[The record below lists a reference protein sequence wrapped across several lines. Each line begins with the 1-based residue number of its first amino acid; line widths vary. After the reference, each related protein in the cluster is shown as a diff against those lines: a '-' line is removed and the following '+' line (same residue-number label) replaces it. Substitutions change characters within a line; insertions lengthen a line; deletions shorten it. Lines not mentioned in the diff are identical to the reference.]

1 MPLRGGFPV
10 LMRNDRR
17 NSPLHHRKT
26 DHALSSLVSL
36 AISAAGPAR
45 DQARTRWEP
54 IVTECLKIENLYKIF
69 AKSPQQAMQML
80 AAGSNKEEVLAKTG
94 AVVGLNNVSLSVPA
108 GAIYMIM
115 GLSGSG
121 KSTLARC
128 INRLNEP
135 SSGKILLDGEDI
147 VGLDEER
154 LREIRR
160 TRISMVFQHFALLPN
175 KRVIENTEFGLKLR
189 GVPLQERRRRA
200 EEVLSVVG
208 LSRWAFHFP
217 HELSGGMRQR
227 VGLARALATDADVL
241 IMDEAFSAL
250 DPLIRTEMQ
259 DELLRLQR
267 TFKKTIMFITH
278 DFQEALKLG
287 TRIAIMSEG
296 ELVREGTPQ
305 QIVLEPKSDYVAAF
319 TREIDRSRLFDARS
333 IMTAAHA
340 VTRMQDGDV
349 AGKFLVSGEAAFVVD
364 SDDRILGALSAVDQL
379 KANSGTSLNSLISSD
394 YIAVPA
400 SAKLVD
406 VARVYRTGQPMAVID
421 DSGKL
426 IGTLAAE
433 QILSRIA
440 ATSSPQPSSF
450 GDQNV

>member
-1 MPLRGGFPV
+1 M
-10 LMRNDRR
+10 
-17 NSPLHHRKT
+17 
-26 DHALSSLVSL
+26 
-36 AISAAGPAR
+36 
-45 DQARTRWEP
+45 
-54 IVTECLKIENLYKIF
+54 TECLKIENLYKIF
-69 AKSPQQAMQML
+69 ARSPDQAMQML
-80 AAGSNKEEVLAKTG
+80 AAGSNKDDVLAKTG
-94 AVVGLNNVSLSVPA
+94 AVVGLNNVTLSVPA

-135 SSGKILLDGEDI
+135 SSGKILLDGEDL
-147 VGLDEER
+147 VPLDEER

-208 LSRWAFHFP
+208 LARWAYHFP

-267 TFKKTIMFITH
+267 TFKKTILFITH

-305 QIVLEPKSDYVAAF
+305 QIVLEPGSDYVAAF

-333 IMTAAHA
+333 IMTAAQGISQTA
-340 VTRMQDGDV
+340 TGSVTT
-349 AGKFLVSGEAAFVVD
+349 KFAATGEPVFIVD
-364 SDDRILGALSAVDQL
+364 ADNRILGALSPTDQRRV
-379 KANSGTSLNSLISSD
+379 NGGTSPGPLLSGE
-394 YIAVPA
+394 YVTVPA
-400 SAKLVD
+400 NAKLVD
-406 VARVYRTGQPMAVID
+406 VARVYRSGQPMAVID
-421 DSGKL
+421 ESGKL

-440 ATSSPQPSSF
+440 ATSNPQPCSP